1 MKIAICTIGSR
12 GDIQPFLILGDYLTK
27 RGHHVR
33 FVSAKMY
40 TSLAGDYQVDFESFE
55 GDYELLMDSDEMK
68 KVVGKNPF
76 TIGKV
81 LREKVY
87 PILENSLDSFLEV
100 SKWAD
105 VVVYH
110 PKALIDAFGY
120 LFPEKLIKAYV
131 LPAFTTTRAFP
142 SPIFS
147 GLWIP
152 RFLNRFSYWLTKK
165 LMNTVKKPVAN
176 FYKKHE
182 LKGKFKF
189 LDSTTIYGISPS
201 FLEQPKDYPDHHSY
215 SGFWLGTAKTSSLD
229 ESITSFLNT
238 DKKKLIITLGS
249 MPYKSKIDINDFLSA
264 CLKELDIKILIVR
277 GWGLKDA
284 LIQVNENILAI
295 DQAPFETLF
304 PLADAV
310 VHHGG
315 AGTTAITLKAK
326 VPMMICPILHPV
338 GDQMFWGKQVHKKG
352 LGIKPIP
359 LKNLSTKRFVAS
371 IKELMETD
379 FSKTTQKMH
388 TQLQAEDGLQEAAK
402 LIEAHYK
409 KEVAKKPSKS

>member
-12 GDIQPFLILGDYLTK
+12 GDIQPFLVLGDYLSK
-27 RGHHVR
+27 QGHQVR

-40 TSLAGDYQVDFESFE
+40 APLASAYQVDFESFE

-87 PILENSLDSFLEV
+87 PILENSLDAFLEV

-110 PKALIDAFGY
+110 PKALIDSFGY
-120 LFPEKLIKAYV
+120 LFPQKLIKAYV
-131 LPAFTTTRAFP
+131 LPAFTSTKAFP

-152 RFLNRFSYWLTKK
+152 RFLNKFSYWLTEK
-165 LMNTVKKPVAN
+165 LMNTVKKPINN
-176 FYKKHE
+176 FRTKHQLE
-182 LKGKFKF
+182 GKFKF

-201 FLEQPKDYPDHHSY
+201 FLERPNDYPDNHHY
-215 SGFWLGTAKTSSLD
+215 SGFWLAPPNIEPLD
-229 ESITSFLNT
+229 EVVSSFLDT
-238 DKKKLIITLGS
+238 TKKKLIITFGS
-249 MPYKSKIDINDFLSA
+249 MPYKSKIPINDFITA
-264 CLKELDIKILIVR
+264 CLKELDIKILVVR
-277 GWGLKDA
+277 GWGLKTA
-284 LIQVNENILAI
+284 KITAQENVLAI
-295 DQAPFETLF
+295 DQAPFQSLF

-315 AGTTAITLKAK
+315 AGTTAISLLSKT
-326 VPMMICPILHPV
+326 PMLICPILHPV
-338 GDQMFWGKQVHKKG
+338 GDQLFWGKQVEKMGVGVKA
-352 LGIKPIP
+352 IP
-359 LKNLSTKRFVAS
+359 LKKLSIKRFVVAV
-371 IKELMETD
+371 KHLVETD
-379 FSKTTQKMH
+379 FSPAIN
-388 TQLQAEDGLQEAAK
+388 QLHLQLEQENGLKEATR
-402 LIEAHYK
+402 LIEAHYNNIK
-409 KEVAKKPSKS
+409 ITES